1 MRRRRVTRW
10 LVALTTTLLVA
21 SACTQDP
28 DERNLR
34 PRRGSGESDRPK
46 REWSKAAC
54 SLRVEI
60 VRRIRRGFYPG
71 RMPEVI
77 AVPKEPNYFG
87 GFVGTSHSGPWDYV
101 QRVPMVFHGP
111 GFIRPRGELSPDRE
125 ATVADIAPTIAEL
138 IGTPFPDDRPGRAI
152 SEALPSEDERGAK
165 PRLVVVVV
173 WDGGGWDVL
182 EAWPDAWPNL
192 QRLMNEGTSVVNA
205 TVGSSPS
212 NTPPIHTSIGT
223 GAFPNQH
230 GITDIDVR
238 VGDRVVD
245 AFEGGSPEHMEIS
258 TLADLYDLQTNNEA
272 QIGMFGSSPWH
283 FGMMS
288 RGTFHSGGDKDVA
301 VVIAPDGD
309 GMVGS
314 ERFYEFPRYVNDLPG
329 FEEAVREVDAEDG
342 KIDGQWLGNDVL
354 EDPFDIKRTPTWLKY
369 QTSVMREIFEREGF
383 GADDVP
389 DLFYVNYKAPDLI
402 GHAWNMLSQE
412 VRSSIVNADRELG
425 ELTEILNGLVGRNR
439 WVMAVTADHG
449 QTPLPETTG
458 AWPIFMT
465 EVERDIGRRF
475 DMDPKQVLQRTRPG
489 HFWLNPDA
497 VERGDVT
504 ADELADFLT
513 SYRLTD
519 NVSPER
525 TPVPDRYESRLNERV
540 FSAAFP
546 SDAMEEVWD
555 CVRRG

>member
-1 MRRRRVTRW
+1 M
-10 LVALTTTLLVA
+10 
-21 SACTQDP
+21 SA
-28 DERNLR
+28 
-34 PRRGSGESDRPK
+34 
-46 REWSKAAC
+46 
-54 SLRVEI
+54 EI
-60 VRRIRRGFYPG
+60 VGRIRRGFYPG

-77 AVPKEPNYFG
+77 AVPREPNYFG

-101 QRVPMVFHGP
+101 QRVPIVFYGP
-111 GFIRPRGELSPDRE
+111 RFIRSGGELSLDRE

-138 IGTPFPDDRPGRAI
+138 IDTPLPDDRPGRAVN
-152 SEALPSEDERGAK
+152 EALLPEDERGAQ

-173 WDGGGWDVL
+173 WDGGGWNVL

-192 QRLMNEGTSVVNA
+192 ERLMNDGTSVADA

-223 GAFPNQH
+223 GTFPNQH

-238 VGDRVVD
+238 VGDKVVD
-245 AFEGGSPEHMEIS
+245 AFEGSSPEHLEIP
-258 TLADLYDLQTNNEA
+258 TLADLYDLETNNEA

-288 RGTFHSGGDKDVA
+288 RGTFQNGGDKDIA
-301 VVIAPDGD
+301 VLIAPDGD

-314 ERFYEFPRYVNDLPG
+314 ERFYEFPRYVNGLPG
-329 FEEAVREVDAEDG
+329 FDEAVREVDAEDG
-342 KIDGQWLGNDVL
+342 EIDGEWLGNDVL
-354 EDPFDIKRTPTWLKY
+354 DDPFDIKRTPTWLKY
-369 QTSVMREIFEREGF
+369 QTLILREIFEREGF

-402 GHAWNMLSQE
+402 GHAWNMLSE
-412 VRSSIVNADRELG
+412 EGRSSIVNADRELG
-425 ELTEILNGLVGRNR
+425 ELTEILNRSVGRNR

-489 HFWLNPDA
+489 HFWLNPNV
-497 VERGDVT
+497 VEQGDVT
-504 ADELADFLT
+504 ADKLADFLT
-513 SYRLTD
+513 SYRLND

-525 TPVPDRYESRLNERV
+525 TPVPDIYEGRLNERV

-555 CVRRG
+555 CVRQA